1 MQGTASGSTPLDVE
15 GGTKL
20 QSELTIGV
28 GPGPE
33 KEDEQGLETS
43 SPVPSKYCPWQFCS
57 SSATSIPFRSSSAI
71 PIPFRSKFCNTYSVP
86 FKVLQ
91 YLFRSVQ
98 VLQYP
103 FRSVQVLQY
112 PFRSVQVLC
121 KSSVYAFRR
130 LLSRSSVH
138 AVQHQAVDINIPPW
152 TKSHPRRLPEPDAQV
167 TDDRHIKEIS

>member
-98 VLQYP
+98 SSAIPIP
-103 FRSVQVLQY
+103 FRSSSAIPI
-112 PFRSVQVLC
+112 PFRS
-121 KSSVYAFRR
+121 SSA
-130 LLSRSSVH
+130 
-138 AVQHQAVDINIPPW
+138 IPIPFSPS
-152 TKSHPRRLPEPDAQV
+152 TV
-167 TDDRHIKEIS
+167 